1 MKRNMINSLAL
12 VLSIFI
18 LLSLSVHAQ
27 AFSVN
32 VNAINNTIKQN
43 QVASF
48 KITITNGREPIH
60 VRIVPINEPSKWASV
75 YTDPAYP
82 YLSGLNLAPNE
93 TKSFTLFVKPQP
105 TIRPSN
111 YALLL
116 TFKGDSGF
124 VVQKIITLQVNPFT
138 PSVEDYDTYLTMNVN
153 APQNIDPRIDS
164 KIVVSLRNKVN
175 FPLLA
180 LKLKVNSSLLNTE
193 RITSVD
199 ANGNT
204 NEVFIINISP
214 KTKPQSGL
222 FKIQLLSPANELI
235 KEFDSPYSVIPYID
249 FRENKT
255 LEKGFLK
262 SKVVL
267 SVRNFG
273 NSEGKGSISYRTN
286 WFKAWFTHSNP
297 KGTLKHLSSGSVLS
311 WTFTLKPNEQKVV
324 VITENYV
331 PLFLIVLL
339 LLLAYAFYYFV
350 IRNPIVIKKEARI
363 IKLKEGGISE
373 LKVFIHIKNRSAKV
387 FENVVLLD
395 KLPKIAEIDKTIETG
410 TLKPSKIIRHSVKG
424 TVIKWE
430 VGTLDRFEER
440 IINYTIKSKLSILG
454 WFKLPSA
461 AVKFRHNGKL
471 YITKSNSIRLEVPKP
486 EEK

>member
-1 MKRNMINSLAL
+1 MKKNILKSLAL
-12 VLSIFI
+12 VLPILI
-18 LLSLSVHAQ
+18 LLSMSVHAQ

-32 VNAINNTIKQN
+32 VQPINNTITQTGK
-43 QVASF
+43 ASF
-48 KITITNGREPIH
+48 KITVVNGQDSVS
-60 VRIVPINEPSKWASV
+60 VRIVPINEPSKWLSI

-124 VVQKIITLQVNPFT
+124 VVQKIITLQINPFT

-153 APQNIDPRIDS
+153 APQNIDPRKVS
-164 KIVVSLRNKVN
+164 KLVVSLKNKVN
-175 FPLLA
+175 MPLLA
-180 LKLKVNSSLLNTE
+180 LKLRVNSSLLTSN

-199 ANGNT
+199 SNGNT
-204 NEVFIINISP
+204 NEVFVINISP
-214 KTKPQSGL
+214 KTKPQKGL
-222 FKIQLLSPANELI
+222 FKVQLLTPSGEVI

-249 FRENKT
+249 FKESKT
-255 LEKGFLK
+255 LERGFLK
-262 SKVVL
+262 SKILL

-273 NSEGKGSISYRTN
+273 NSEGRGSVSYKTN
-286 WFKAWFTHSNP
+286 WFKLWFTHSNP
-297 KGTLKHLSSGSVLS
+297 EGTPKSSSLGRILS
-311 WTFTLKPNEQKVV
+311 WTFTLKPNEQKIVV
-324 VITENYV
+324 VTENYV
-331 PLFLIVLL
+331 PLFLLVLL

-350 IRNPIVIKKEARI
+350 IRNPIVVKKEARI

-440 IINYTIKSKLSILG
+440 IINYTLKSKLSILG

-461 AVKFRHNGKL
+461 AIKFKHKNKL
-471 YITKSNSIRLEVPKP
+471 YVTKSNPIRLEVPKP